1 MKLSSFLAV
10 LTVILIG
17 LKLFAGLAISWLWC
31 LMPLILLGVWLVLML
46 TILIIMLL
54 FARDALMEKV
64 KEELRNDRD

>member
-46 TILIIMLL
+46 IILIIML
-54 FARDALMEKV
+54 FVAHDALMEKV

>member
-10 LTVILIG
+10 LSVVLIA

-46 TILIIMLL
+46 VILIIMLF
-54 FARDALMEKV
+54 FARDAVMEKV

>member
-10 LTVILIG
+10 LSVVLIA

-46 TILIIMLL
+46 IILIIML
-54 FARDALMEKV
+54 FVAHDALMEKV
-64 KEELRNDRD
+64 KEELHNDRD